1 MRVIPFAYRR
11 AAKFSRILKF
21 ITKTVESFNMSEFCQ
36 ISETVHLE
44 ISEDVNNFPTAD
56 ELIR

>member
-1 MRVIPFAYRR
+1 
-11 AAKFSRILKF
+11 
-21 ITKTVESFNMSEFCQ
+21 MSEFCQ

-56 ELIR
+56 ELIRWKQILHEGVPTELFFLILMFL